1 MDIYIRMADFLINFV
16 SMDLLSVIALVLAAA
31 SLLLVFFKVVPTALS
46 AYASIVC
53 ACFCGAGGAIEVS
66 HDSLLF
72 WGVATVIVLGLSLL
86 NSGNP
91 LLTGAA
97 RAYVSAG
104 AIVGGLL
111 GFAATHSAA
120 SIIMGSALGAV
131 LGACAYSRTPSGSA
145 ARTDRRVF
153 VDYVCAAGLPA
164 VVIAGMCGMSASAVL
179 F

>member
-1 MDIYIRMADFLINFV
+1 
-16 SMDLLSVIALVLAAA
+16 MDLLSVIALVLAAA

-131 LGACAYSRTPSGSA
+131 LGAFAYSRTPSGSA

-164 VVIAGMCGMSASAVL
+164 VVIAGMCGVSASAVL